1 MRSAQGHFQSRS
13 EWILAIEALS
23 SVLWRSQT
31 LKRMGKPHQTLCKAS
46 HSGAEQHTNLE
57 SEIFVDG
64 LYGWTICALK
74 PGVLQD
80 LPEPN
85 PSSTQ
90 VTVRPSLFRNASL
103 VGSHD
108 GHERLNAGESHGRPI
123 ALRKSTVTRRRTR
136 VKTRCE
142 DSASG
147 LAYSGSFVVYQSDG
161 HDSDASAV

>member
-1 MRSAQGHFQSRS
+1 
-13 EWILAIEALS
+13 
-23 SVLWRSQT
+23 
-31 LKRMGKPHQTLCKAS
+31 MGQPHQTLCKAS
-46 HSGAEQHTNLE
+46 HSGAEQHTNLQ

-123 ALRKSTVTRRRTR
+123 ALRSKINSDQTENKSRQDALRRLRIWSCIFR
-136 VKTRCE
+136 QLR
-142 DSASG
+142 G
-147 LAYSGSFVVYQSDG
+147 LPERWA
-161 HDSDASAV
+161 